1 MDSWKEV
8 YHGIEDD
15 EIYLAAVTV
24 STEDAGDGQKRSP
37 NIRRK
42 KFIGNKMQNFG
53 VRSTGL
59 QVAAR
64 KTDRTSGILASRAMP
79 AYNIYTQ
86 GLEILESGDIL
97 GIIDFR
103 N

>member
-1 MDSWKEV
+1 M
-8 YHGIEDD
+8 
-15 EIYLAAVTV
+15 
-24 STEDAGDGQKRSP
+24 P
-37 NIRRK
+37 N
-42 KFIGNKMQNFG
+42 FD
-53 VRSTGL
+53 VRSAGL